1 MTTTGAPQDSTILC
15 ALALAMVNHP
25 RASLQELAR
34 AVGVSK
40 ATLYRLC
47 RTREQLVERLLEY
60 SIATM
65 RGALEQAQLDNGAP
79 HEALQRLAVLFLEH
93 RELAAFLTYYWK
105 DAGAELAES
114 THMENQLD
122 AFFLHGQQQGTFRID
137 FSAAAL
143 TEIWL
148 SIFVGL
154 ADAER
159 RGRVA
164 RAGLAVQVNRAFL
177 RGAQADT

>member
-1 MTTTGAPQDSTILC
+1 MTTTGPSQDSPILC

-25 RASLQELAR
+25 RASLQELAK

-47 RTREQLVERLLEY
+47 RTREQLVERLLEHG
-60 SIATM
+60 IDTM
-65 RGALEQAQLDNGAP
+65 RHALEQARLDSGAP
-79 HEALQRLAVLFLEH
+79 RETLQRLAALFLEH
-93 RELAAFLTYYWK
+93 RELAAFLTHYWK
-105 DAGAELAES
+105 DAGTELAES
-114 THMENQLD
+114 THLEDQLD
-122 AFFLHGQQQGTFRID
+122 AFFLRGQQQGAFRID

-148 SIFVGL
+148 SIFLGL

-164 RAGLAVQVNRAFL
+164 RAGLAALVDRAFL
-177 RGAQADT
+177 QGAQTPA